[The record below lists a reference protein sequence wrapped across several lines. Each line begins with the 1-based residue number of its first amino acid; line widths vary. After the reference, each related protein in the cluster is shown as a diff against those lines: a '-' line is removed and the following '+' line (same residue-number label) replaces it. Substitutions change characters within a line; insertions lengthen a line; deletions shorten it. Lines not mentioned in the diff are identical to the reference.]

1 MFDSPVDFGRTLI
14 EPRAHRSALK
24 VTGDQ
29 HPGQARIDPQRI
41 GRPSNNQQTNKA
53 QNGAES
59 HLHSCETCNALRLQ
73 WETDE
78 LLFTIFY
85 DFGNFLCKVSP
96 NHKRLTL
103 ILLICYF
110 ESQLQFYHWSS
121 PGSNEFDK
129 ILKKNG
135 NFFLQVCFIFDQI
148 TDDSSLEAKL
158 RNARCWLV

>member
-29 HPGQARIDPQRI
+29 RLGQSGTNHQRARRHL
-41 GRPSNNQQTNKA
+41 NNEQADKA

-129 ILKKNG
+129 NLKKRQL
-135 NFFLQVCFIFDQI
+135 FLQVCFIFDQI